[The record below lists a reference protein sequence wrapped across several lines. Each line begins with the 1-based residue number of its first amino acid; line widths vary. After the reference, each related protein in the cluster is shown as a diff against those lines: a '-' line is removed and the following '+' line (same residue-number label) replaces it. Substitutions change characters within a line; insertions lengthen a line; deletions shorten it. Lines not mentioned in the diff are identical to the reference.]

1 MMNLINDRWI
11 PIRRGD
17 GSKGKIAPWEITQNI
32 YDEQNRII
40 AVASPRPDFDGALVQ
55 FLIGLLQTACTP
67 ETEDVWWD
75 WRETPPRLEKLQ
87 NFFNHFAPSFE
98 LEGGAP
104 RFMQD
109 YKHTELTEISE
120 IAALLIETPGAN
132 TLKDNKDHFIKRGKI
147 KQLCPDC
154 AATALFT
161 LQLNAP
167 SGGQGHRTGLRGGG
181 PLTTLVLGETLW
193 ETCWLNVLI
202 KPKYIRQDII
212 SANNEADQCF
222 PWLSSKRTGKD
233 TYPGDIHPD
242 QQFWAMPR
250 RILLVAEDLPQAEA
264 CDLCEQETS
273 QIYRKFK
280 TKNHGINYMGPY
292 EHPLSPHYIKDNAP
306 NPVHPQPGGFGYRH
320 WLGLVENSQGKTS
333 ERRPARVVNQFH
345 AISRSDGNLWAF
357 GYDMDNMKAR
367 CWYDSRMPILIIAA
381 EHKEAF
387 RGYAEQLI
395 QSANWFAD
403 NLNKKIRKAL
413 FGETETK
420 GNFAFIKALFWH
432 QTENIFYQTLQQLRD
447 GLLINQS
454 VLEIKLQWCSK
465 LSQEALT
472 IFDERSQTGDFDAV
486 DPGRIANARN
496 ELCSILYGKKV
507 KEILGLPI

>member
-1 MMNLINDRWI
+1 MNLINDRWI
-11 PIRRGD
+11 PIRRAD
-17 GSKGKIAPWEITQNI
+17 GSTGKIAPWEITQGI
-32 YDEQNRII
+32 HDEQKRII

-67 ETEDVWWD
+67 ETEDVWWE

-87 NFFNHFAPSFE
+87 KFFNHFAPSFE

-109 YKHTELTEISE
+109 YQHTELTETSE

-212 SANNEADQCF
+212 SANNEADQRF

-345 AISRSDGNLWAF
+345 AISR
-357 GYDMDNMKAR
+357 
-367 CWYDSRMPILIIAA
+367 
-381 EHKEAF
+381 
-387 RGYAEQLI
+387 
-395 QSANWFAD
+395 
-403 NLNKKIRKAL
+403 
-413 FGETETK
+413 
-420 GNFAFIKALFWH
+420 
-432 QTENIFYQTLQQLRD
+432 
-447 GLLINQS
+447 
-454 VLEIKLQWCSK
+454 
-465 LSQEALT
+465 
-472 IFDERSQTGDFDAV
+472 
-486 DPGRIANARN
+486 
-496 ELCSILYGKKV
+496 
-507 KEILGLPI
+507 